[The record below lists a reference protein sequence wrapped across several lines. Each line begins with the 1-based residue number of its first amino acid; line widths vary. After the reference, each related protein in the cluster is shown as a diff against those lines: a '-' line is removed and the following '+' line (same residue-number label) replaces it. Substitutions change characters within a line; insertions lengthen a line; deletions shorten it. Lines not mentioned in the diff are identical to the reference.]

1 MTTHPATP
9 YKQLAVALALSTIAL
24 QAAAHRTWIMPSS
37 STVEA
42 REAWVTVDAAV
53 SENLFELDTTALKLD
68 DLAITGPDGAA
79 AVLPDVVTGKKRSS
93 FDLRLPQDG
102 TYKIAVINKSV
113 TGSYKTAGG
122 ETKRFR
128 GSEADFA
135 KDVPAGAA
143 ELRTTY
149 MHGRLE
155 TFVTANKISTGA
167 LKPSGVGLELV
178 PVTHPTELRT
188 GEQAKWRFTLDG
200 KALPN
205 FAFSL
210 IPGDVRYRG
219 TLGEIRLATN
229 SAGEAQVTLPNAGR
243 YLLSASYPAER
254 AKPAAPGAEAAA
266 APSTTRRYNYA
277 ATLEVLPE

>member
-1 MTTHPATP
+1 MTTLHATP
-9 YKQLAVALALSTIAL
+9 YKQLAVALALSSIAI

-53 SENLFELDTTALKLD
+53 SEHLFELDTVALKLD
-68 DLAITGPDGAA
+68 GLAITGPDGAP
-79 AVLPDVVTGKKRSS
+79 AVLPEVTTGKKRTS

-102 TYKIAVINKSV
+102 TYKIALINKSV
-113 TGSYKTAGG
+113 MGSYKTASG

-149 MHGRLE
+149 LHGRLE
-155 TFVTANKISTGA
+155 TFVSANKASTGA
-167 LKPSGVGLELV
+167 LKPYGVGLELV
-178 PVTHPTELRT
+178 PVTHPTELRA

-210 IPGDVRYRG
+210 IPGAVRYRG
-219 TLGEIRLATN
+219 VLGEIRLATN
-229 SAGEAQVTLPNAGR
+229 SAGEAVVTLPDAGR

-254 AKPAAPGAEAAA
+254 TKPPAPGAEAT
-266 APSTTRRYNYA
+266 APASTRRYNYA

>member
-1 MTTHPATP
+1 MKMQKT
-9 YKQLAVALALSTIAL
+9 LIALALAGVAFSA
-24 QAAAHRTWIMPSS
+24 QAHKPWLLPSS
-37 STVEA
+37 TFVEND

-53 SENLFELDTTALKLD
+53 SENLFELDTVALKLD
-68 DLAITGPDGAA
+68 GLTITGPDGAP
-79 AVLPDVVTGKKRSS
+79 AVLPAVTTGKQRAS

-113 TGSYKTAGG
+113 MGSYKSASG

-128 GSEADFA
+128 SSEADFA

-143 ELRTTY
+143 ELRTTH

-178 PVTHPTELRT
+178 PVTHPTELRA

-229 SAGEAQVTLPNAGR
+229 SAGEAQVTLPGAGR
-243 YLLSASYPAER
+243 YLLSASFPAER
-254 AKPAAPGAEAAA
+254 AAPGAPGAAA
-266 APSTTRRYNYA
+266 APASTRRYNYA